1 VGGGEETEKQAVIV
15 HGGYGYVVWTDR
27 DSGSRRTA
35 NVKWAQAGE
44 RDWDWVCDGCAQ
56 CVVLV
61 CWCVGVLV
69 CWCAGV
75 LAVMLA
81 VVLAV
86 MLAEPLRSDGQAAR
100 ER

>member
-1 VGGGEETEKQAVIV
+1 LGLGL
-15 HGGYGYVVWTDR
+15 
-27 DSGSRRTA
+27 RR
-35 NVKWAQAGE
+35 
-44 RDWDWVCDGCAQ
+44 VCS
-56 CVVLV
+56 V
-61 CWCVGVLV
+61 CGAGVLV